1 MARPKELALDTN
13 LLLDLAEEKD
23 WAHEF
28 RERFQEADYRL
39 LCPRAVLEEIVWFEV
54 NGDPRKRKLA
64 STVLDHFQEWTL
76 ESFEVPAEANAAA
89 RRFGLFLI
97 RKSLL
102 PPKEKS
108 DGLILGQTS
117 WAEISLLV
125 TSDHHLLEI
134 DPALLAQTFV
144 EAGLFPVTP
153 VHPRALMRAVR

>member
-1 MARPKELALDTN
+1 MNRRGCGGCAYGHRVCAN
-13 LLLDLAEEKD
+13 I
-23 WAHEF
+23 
-28 RERFQEADYRL
+28 
-39 LCPRAVLEEIVWFEV
+39 C
-54 NGDPRKRKLA
+54 NGHRVATSGHLIRTRKRKLA

-76 ESFEVPAEANAAA
+76 ESFEVPAGANAVA

-134 DPALLAQTFV
+134 DPALLAQAFV